1 MSLPLGFILACIVL
15 TSLGDICLFSLWTDW
30 AYHLDLGLAQGL
42 LKIGLGI
49 YYREFGHFNFTDRL
63 GLARELTGVFP
74 VIRKD
79 FGLVPLGMTL
89 VTLLLVLYILWG
101 SDRDKAPFPAG
112 KQALP

>member
-1 MSLPLGFILACIVL
+1 MG
-15 TSLGDICLFSLWTDW
+15 
-30 AYHLDLGLAQGL
+30 LGLAQGL

-89 VTLLLVLYILWG
+89 ITLLLVLYILRG
-101 SDRDKAPFPAG
+101 SDRDKAPFPSRQTGPALALLLGGHPPAG
-112 KQALP
+112 HRADQNLRS